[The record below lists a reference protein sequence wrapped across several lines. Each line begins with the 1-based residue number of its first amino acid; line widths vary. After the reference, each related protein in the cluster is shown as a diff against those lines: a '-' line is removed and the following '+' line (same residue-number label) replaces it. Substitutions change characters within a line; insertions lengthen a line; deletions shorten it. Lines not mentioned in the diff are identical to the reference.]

1 MDLQTRKLEFIK
13 DFLKLNSEEAVIKL
27 EKLLR
32 RQRQEDSERDLVPMT
47 LEELNSRIDESM
59 LDSQSGR
66 LTNSEKLKS
75 EIDKWT

>member
-32 RQRQEDSERDLVPMT
+32 RQKQEDSERDLVPMT
-47 LEELNSRIDESM
+47 LDELNSRIDKSM

-66 LTNSEKLKS
+66 LTNSEKVKS

>member
-13 DFLKLNSEEAVIKL
+13 DFLKLNSEEVVIKL

-32 RQRQEDSERDLVPMT
+32 RQKQEDSERDLVPMT
-47 LEELNSRIDESM
+47 LDELNSRIDKSM

-66 LTNSEKLKS
+66 LTNSEKVKS